1 MAWAWKAYPLLL
13 YVRLGSHQVW
23 TADLVQDMGAF
34 SQRCN
39 RAGTLSRLR
48 SITLTVDEHT
58 SLAQWQQHVLDLLS
72 NAPLQRF
79 HISTVGGHVG
89 HRLSDDFCK
98 AIVTAHGHRLTR
110 FSVHRMRMSID
121 AIADICRRC
130 TALQQL
136 FIVVEQNDLVRPS
149 LVAPP
154 RIDRV
159 DLTLRLRRTHLDPAW
174 HRHLYS
180 ARSTSTGPLIS
191 DRRTSQNS
199 PTTRFCPSP
208 ASVGPQ

>member
-1 MAWAWKAYPLLL
+1 MPEGDARRLMGLALWQLQRYRWLGHGRPIHCFCTYAWT
-13 YVRLGSHQVW
+13 VTRCRLRS
-23 TADLVQDMGAF
+23 DFVQDMGAF
-34 SQRCN
+34 CQQCN

-98 AIVTAHGHRLTR
+98 AIVSAHGHRLTR

-136 FIVVEQNDLVRPS
+136 FIVVEQNDLVRP
-149 LVAPP
+149 
-154 RIDRV
+154 
-159 DLTLRLRRTHLDPAW
+159 
-174 HRHLYS
+174 
-180 ARSTSTGPLIS
+180 
-191 DRRTSQNS
+191 
-199 PTTRFCPSP
+199 
-208 ASVGPQ
+208 ASKP